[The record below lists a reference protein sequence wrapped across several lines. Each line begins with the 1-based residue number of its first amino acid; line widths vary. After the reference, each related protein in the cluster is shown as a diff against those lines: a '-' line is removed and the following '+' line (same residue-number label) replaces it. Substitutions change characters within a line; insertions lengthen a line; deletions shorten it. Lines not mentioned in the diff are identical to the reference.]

1 MRLATIFLTV
11 LAATCA
17 LPGPAA
23 SGAPT
28 EEVVLIGRSDLLAQ
42 NAPSPRRISRIERF
56 VAPSPTAI
64 ADPVLATLDDQQA
77 PLLESMRP
85 RQPILDQFVAAP
97 VQGDT
102 RAALASNLPV
112 ATTVPVPVGGPQSN
126 WLWSENPPQEGVTAT
141 TICLVL
147 LLMAAVALRRIIFG
161 AINQL
166 VLRLVVAMR
175 HPGAR
180 VSSTPRRRRR
190 RRSSSRR
197 RAPDVSW
204 YFRGARE
211 SGNSRTSRR
220 RWSRASRP
228 REYVVTD
235 VVYATAPQQSSRYLL
250 LSNSAN

>member
-11 LAATCA
+11 LATTSA

-64 ADPVLATLDDQQA
+64 ADPVLATLDDQA

-85 RQPILDQFVAAP
+85 RQPVLDQFVAAP
-97 VQGDT
+97 VQVDT
-102 RAALASNLPV
+102 HAALAGNLPV
-112 ATTVPVPVGGPQSN
+112 ATTVPVSVEGPQSN
-126 WLWSENPPQEGVTAT
+126 WLWPENPPQEGVTAT

-147 LLMAAVALRRIIFG
+147 FLMAAVALRRTIFG

-166 VLRLVVAMR
+166 VLRLVVAVR
-175 HPGAR
+175 HPGVR
-180 VSSTPRRRRR
+180 VSSTPLRGKRRRR
-190 RRSSSRR
+190 SSRR

-211 SGNSRTSRR
+211 SGKSRTSRR

-235 VVYATAPQQSSRYLL
+235 VVYAAAPQQPSQYLL
-250 LSNSAN
+250 LSNSVN